1 MEIIQFLKSSTNMN
15 SLILMPNYKFRLE
28 VFAIATPLTG
38 DEDEPFVKNYIKDT
52 VDIYLMSKTW
62 PVTPFFLENNRSPL
76 RAHEPLPVLIHKD
89 DVEFFKTYGKDALE
103 YAFYTIC
110 RGIKQQNVDWWTN
123 KYPKVKGIFTKAD
136 LLKDD
141 WFFRID
147 ELRCWLKAAGQK
159 NWAETKDNYAPGL
172 QNLNCNRALELMDEV
187 FDLLLA
193 EYPDDLKFFMTPTK
207 AKEILERKRK
217 NANTPIKME
226 PEPPKEEPDE
236 TTKLI
241 AEIFDEEVE
250 EEFSSDE
257 EEIIVIKSLDE
268 ADKEVARREEKKA
281 HKINQLPEIVAF
293 HKATGFIKEEEEP
306 KREPFIYTDKTGK
319 DWSSADP
326 YPPGYDGPEKYMGL
340 TGRSGKVPIQTKP
353 KVPIQKKEVVKLPEK
368 PNNFFAK
375 KRLRRMSESYSERRS
390 NND

>member
-1 MEIIQFLKSSTNMN
+1 MEIIQFLKQQRRMN
-15 SLILMPNYKFRLE
+15 SFILSPNYKFRLE
-28 VFAIATPLTG
+28 VFAIPYYYEY
-38 DEDEPFVKNYIKDT
+38 DKDKAFLKDYKDQQ
-52 VDIYLMSKTW
+52 VSLFTW
-62 PVTPFFLENNRSPL
+62 PSTCDVRYMDVRRPKTRIWNPL
-76 RAHEPLPVLIHKD
+76 RVFIHNKD
-89 DVEFFKTYGKDALE
+89 EEFFKTYGKEALE
-103 YAFYTIC
+103 YAFHEI
-110 RGIKQQNVDWWTN
+110 RFWLKLDANRVDARNILAQDIYDSGPHT
-123 KYPKVKGIFTKAD
+123 
-136 LLKDD
+136 
-141 WFFRID
+141 FRID
-147 ELRCWLKAAGQK
+147 ELRHWIHQAGTAK
-159 NWAETKDNYAPGL
+159 PIFNYGL
-172 QNLNCNRALELMDEV
+172 HKIEEIRERVFEALC
-187 FDLLLA
+187 A
-193 EYPDDLKFFMTPTK
+193 SRPDDTYQDSHYVEGVINRKIAIANITK
-207 AKEILERKRK
+207 
-217 NANTPIKME
+217 TPIKME
-226 PEPPKEEPDE
+226 PEPPKEELSE
-236 TTKLI
+236 TAKLVD
-241 AEIFDEEVE
+241 EIFGE